1 MYEIVFVIFTC
12 FLLHRFC
19 ILVRDLELEL
29 RFDSYVSL
37 RSLLFGSLSY
47 HLQFNLQQ
55 GSNVFESIWQ
65 FVLDEKNAIFF
76 LRSIQKIGIY
86 SVVLF
91 CEQKKLKTMEGSF
104 CHLLGEPPF
113 YVTETTNKTV
123 TN

>member
-1 MYEIVFVIFTC
+1 MIILRLHVQPKQHGFSLKQLYLCETSTVTKEVLRVIKQLSRPRSIR
-12 FLLHRFC
+12 FLR
-19 ILVRDLELEL
+19 VTKQ
-29 RFDSYVSL
+29 
-37 RSLLFGSLSY
+37 LSRP
-47 HLQFNLQQ
+47 
-55 GSNVFESIWQ
+55 
-65 FVLDEKNAIFF
+65 
-76 LRSIQKIGIY
+76 RSIQKIGIY